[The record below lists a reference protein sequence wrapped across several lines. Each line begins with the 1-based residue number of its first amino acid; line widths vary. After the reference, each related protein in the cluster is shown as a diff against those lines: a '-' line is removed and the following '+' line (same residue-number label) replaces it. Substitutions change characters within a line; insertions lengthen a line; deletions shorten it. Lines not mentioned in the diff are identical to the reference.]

1 MAVSVSVRGLRRAVA
16 RIKTLPLRMNRIRNA
31 ALDSWAADLEKTAR
45 DLAPVRRGVLRGDI
59 KTRKNTTAGKAWV
72 GVYGEAYKYGYYV
85 EKGTSKMKDQ
95 PFLGPAAQIH
105 RRTGE
110 RAVRE
115 ATPRFLGGR

>member
-1 MAVSVSVRGLRRAVA
+1 MAVNVSVRGLRRAVA
-16 RIKTLPLRMNRIRNA
+16 RIKALPLRLNRVRNA
-31 ALDSWAADLEKTAR
+31 ALDDWATELEKTAR

-59 KTRKNTTAGKAWV
+59 KARINHTAGKAWV
-72 GVYGEAYKYGYYV
+72 GVYGEASKYGYYV
-85 EKGTSKMKDQ
+85 EKGTSKMDDQ

-115 ATPRFLGGR
+115 AASRFLGG